1 MECRET
7 PFWPSQEIRLEVRR
21 AYGFSVHVPGFSP
34 PRLSVIIRNRRLT
47 PDFAARGYTHLVH
60 DIFVDPFE

>member
-21 AYGFSVHVPGFSP
+21 LGTGGARDAEHTPVVVVKLWRTQL
-34 PRLSVIIRNRRLT
+34 PR
-47 PDFAARGYTHLVH
+47 
-60 DIFVDPFE
+60 